1 MHEPIPVTVLT
12 GFLGAGKTTL
22 LRHMLQAEH
31 GLKLAVIENE
41 FSETPIDGQLL
52 GDKPVELL
60 TLANGCVCCSIH
72 VELEKALFLLLDKLD
87 AGELAFDRLVIE
99 CTGLADPA
107 PVAQTFFADEELAQR
122 YVLDGIVTLVDAVNA
137 ERHLQEAI
145 AQAQVGFADRI
156 LLSKTD
162 LAEPEQVEALRQR
175 LVRINRRAPLRVVE
189 HGRIDLAELLDI
201 RGFNLNAD
209 IAPAPLLRPLA
220 PVGQSA
226 DRIRTLV
233 LSSDQP
239 LDMTRLSA
247 FMEDLLERHG
257 NSLLRYKGVLD
268 VAGDERRLV
277 FQGVLRLYGFDW
289 DEPWG
294 EGETRQSVLVFI
306 GDNLPEDE
314 IRAGFAALAPL
325 SRREREKSKKP
336 GECRAFS
343 CSADAYLPYTGSL
356 AQMALTFSRTASTTD
371 SSPMF
376 CRMSQIQPAS
386 SRHSVS
392 PKPRVVTAGVPMR
405 RPEVTNGERGSFG
418 TLFLFTVM

>member
-1 MHEPIPVTVLT
+1 MHPEPIPVTVLT

-52 GDKPVELL
+52 GDKPVELM

-175 LVRINRRAPLRVVE
+175 LARINRRAPLRVVE
-189 HGRIDLAELLDI
+189 HGRIELAELLDI

-209 IAPAPLLRPLA
+209 VAAAPLLRPLA

-233 LSSDQP
+233 LSSDKP

-325 SRREREKSKKP
+325 SLRER
-336 GECRAFS
+336 G
-343 CSADAYLPYTGSL
+343 
-356 AQMALTFSRTASTTD
+356 
-371 SSPMF
+371 
-376 CRMSQIQPAS
+376 
-386 SRHSVS
+386 
-392 PKPRVVTAGVPMR
+392 
-405 RPEVTNGERGSFG
+405 RG
-418 TLFLFTVM
+418 